1 MVMAGRSI
9 AAARCTMPIRSGSST
24 SPTGCRSTP
33 GRPTIPRSNRRRC
46 SSASQRKARRLHR
59 WRRPRKRLDGDVF
72 WPGPQR
78 VVPANAGT
86 HTAWTHVLALEQRPF
101 FNIEARG
108 YGFLRS
114 QGRPGASWCRPW
126 LAGMPMTHPGEKF
139 YPEGVHWDDPI
150 ARGTLPDLL
159 SKASVQYGA
168 RPAIEFRDRPISFT
182 ELEAMVEV
190 AASAFLR
197 AGYGKNTSVA
207 LFLGN
212 SPDHP
217 VNFFGALKAGARIVP
232 LSPLDGE
239 RALSHKLGDSG
250 APILV
255 TSDLSA
261 LLPMA
266 LKFLEKGL
274 LDRLIVCEDDNW
286 GAVGNPHTPIP
297 ANPAITTFRAFAEGA
312 TKPMQWP
319 AIAADDVAL
328 LQYTGG
334 TTGLPKGAMLSHG
347 NLTSAVSIYD
357 VWGKAARAKRDAVER
372 VICVL
377 PLFHIYALTVILLR
391 SLTRGDLISLHQRF
405 DVEAVMRDIEVKR
418 ATAFPGVPTMW
429 IAIASLPDLESRDL
443 SSLVSCG
450 SGGAPLPVEVARIFE
465 RKVGMKLKSGW
476 GMTETCSPGTGHP
489 KEGPDKPGSIG
500 LMLPGIEMDVVSLED
515 PRQLMPVGE
524 VGEIRIRGPNVTK
537 GYWNRP
543 KETAEAFVGDRFLTG
558 DIGYMDEDGYF
569 YLVDRKKD
577 MIISGG
583 FNVYPSVIE
592 SATYEHPDVEEVV
605 VIGIPDTY
613 RGEAAKAFVK
623 LRRGAKTLDLEGLNA
638 FLADK
643 IGRHEMPTALEI
655 RDSLPR
661 TPVGKLSKKELIE
674 EERKKHDEA
683 PAPAPEPLKRAR
695 S

>member
-1 MVMAGRSI
+1 
-9 AAARCTMPIRSGSST
+9 
-24 SPTGCRSTP
+24 
-33 GRPTIPRSNRRRC
+33 
-46 SSASQRKARRLHR
+46 
-59 WRRPRKRLDGDVF
+59 
-72 WPGPQR
+72 
-78 VVPANAGT
+78 
-86 HTAWTHVLALEQRPF
+86 
-101 FNIEARG
+101 
-108 YGFLRS
+108 
-114 QGRPGASWCRPW
+114 
-126 LAGMPMTHPGEKF
+126 MTHPGEKF

-159 SKASVQYGA
+159 SKAARDYGT
-168 RPAIEFRDRPISFT
+168 RPALEFRDRQISYT

-190 AASAFLR
+190 AAASFLR
-197 AGYGKNTSVA
+197 AGYGKNASIA

-217 VNFFGALKAGARIVP
+217 INFFGALKAGARVVH

-239 RALSHKLGDSG
+239 RALSHKLSDSG
-250 APILV
+250 ARILV

-274 LDRLIVCEDDNW
+274 LDRLIVCEDDHW

-297 ANPAITTFRAFAEGA
+297 DHPAIVTFEKFTAGA
-312 TKPMQWP
+312 AKPAQWP
-319 AIAADDVAL
+319 KVAADDVAL

-357 VWGKAARAKRDAVER
+357 VWGKPARAQRDAIDR

-377 PLFHIYALTVILLR
+377 PLFHIFALTVILLR
-391 SLTRGDLISLHQRF
+391 SLERGDLISLHQRF

-418 ATAFPGVPTMW
+418 ATSFPGVPTMW
-429 IAIASLPDLESRDL
+429 IAIASLPDLDKRDM
-443 SSLVSCG
+443 SSLVYCG

-465 RKVGMKLKSGW
+465 RKTSMKLKSGW

-489 KEGPDKPGSIG
+489 PEGPDKPGSIG
-500 LMLPGIEMDVVSLED
+500 LMLPGIEMDVVALED
-515 PRQLMPVGE
+515 SSKVLPPGE
-524 VGEIRIRGPNVTK
+524 VGEIRIKGPNVTK

-543 KETAEAFVGDRFLTG
+543 QETAEAFVGDRFLTG
-558 DIGYMDEDGYF
+558 DIGYMDQDGYF

-583 FNVYPSVIE
+583 FNVYPQMIE
-592 SATYEHPDVEEVV
+592 QAMYEHPAVHEVI
-605 VIGIPDTY
+605 VIGIPDAY

-623 LRRGAKTLDLEGLNA
+623 LRAGAKPFSLDELKA
-638 FLADK
+638 FLAGK
-643 IGRHEMPTALEI
+643 LGKHEIPAALEFV
-655 RDSLPR
+655 DELPR
-661 TPVGKLSKKELIE
+661 TSVGKLSRHEL
-674 EERKKHDEA
+674 RNRQ
-683 PAPAPEPLKRAR
+683 PAAKQPQLASGGAA
-695 S
+695 